1 MAERRMFSKQIID
14 SDAFLDMSASA
25 QALYFH
31 LAMRADDDGF
41 VNNPKKILR
50 MICAA
55 DDDLKILIAKRFV
68 IIFESGV
75 IVIKHW
81 RMHNY
86 IRADRYKETAY
97 IDEKRQLSI
106 KENGSYTL
114 NGNHLA
120 TTCLPDGNHL
130 DTQVRL
136 GKDRLVK
143 DSKST
148 GADAP
153 TPTPSNRKRTAP
165 EKHKYGEYGRVLLSN
180 DEYQRLLTD
189 LGEAELARCIRYI
202 DESAQSTNNKNRWKD
217 WNLVI
222 RRCSR
227 EGWGRNIRQST
238 PAKPD
243 TLGILNRMMEE
254 SK

>member
-1 MAERRMFSKQIID
+1 MAQRRMFSKQIID
-14 SDAFLDMSASA
+14 SDAFLDMGASA
-25 QALYFH
+25 QSLYFH

-41 VNNPKKILR
+41 VNNPRKIQR
-50 MICAA
+50 MIGAA

-68 IIFESGV
+68 IMFESGV

-86 IRADRYKETAY
+86 IRSDRYNETAY
-97 IDEKRQLSI
+97 IDEKSQLSI

-136 GKDRLVK
+136 GKDSVVN

-148 GADAP
+148 AGEPLKVPKELKAKRVGIHPMFDAFWQAYPKRIAKAKAEEAFSKLNPDEELMKVMIAAIKAWSKTDQWTKESGQFVPNP
-153 TPTPSNRKRTAP
+153 TTWINQRRWEDELPKDNKPK
-165 EKHKYGEYGRVLLSN
+165 EKP
-180 DEYQRLLTD
+180 
-189 LGEAELARCIRYI
+189 II
-202 DESAQSTNNKNRWKD
+202 
-217 WNLVI
+217 
-222 RRCSR
+222 
-227 EGWGRNIRQST
+227 
-238 PAKPD
+238 
-243 TLGILNRMMEE
+243 MMN
-254 SK
+254 

>member
-25 QALYFH
+25 QSLYFH

-41 VNNPKKILR
+41 VNNPRKIQR
-50 MICAA
+50 MIGAA
-55 DDDLKILIAKRFV
+55 DDDLKILIAKRFI

-97 IDEKRQLSI
+97 IDEKSQLSI

-120 TTCLPDGNHL
+120 TACLPDGNHL

-136 GKDRLVK
+136 DKDRLVK

-148 GADAP
+148 GAAAP
-153 TPTPSNRKRTAP
+153 PPTQPKPKPSKPERRT
-165 EKHKYGEYGRVLLSN
+165 YGEYGWVLLTQ
-180 DEYQRLLTD
+180 EQHARLLAD
-189 LGEAELARCIRYI
+189 LGAEELSRCITYI
-202 DESAQSTNNKNRWKD
+202 DESAQSNGNKNKWRD

-227 EGWGRNIRQST
+227 EGWGRNVRQAAT
-238 PAKPD
+238 AKVD
-243 TLGILNRMMEE
+243 TLGVLNRMLEE
-254 SK
+254 GE

>member
-1 MAERRMFSKQIID
+1 MAQRRMFSKQIID
-14 SDAFLDMSASA
+14 SDAFLDMGASA
-25 QALYFH
+25 QSLYFH

-41 VNNPKKILR
+41 INNPRKIQR

-68 IIFESGV
+68 IMFESGV

-86 IRADRYKETAY
+86 IRADRYNETAY
-97 IDEKRQLSI
+97 IDEKSQLSI

-120 TTCLPDGNHL
+120 TACLPDGNHL

-136 GKDRLVK
+136 GKDSVVK

-148 GADAP
+148 GAAAP
-153 TPTPSNRKRTAP
+153 PPTQLKPSKP
-165 EKHKYGEYGRVLLSN
+165 EPKKKYGEYKNV
-180 DEYQRLLTD
+180 LLTD
-189 LGEAELARCIRYI
+189 EQFARLK
-202 DESAQSTNNKNRWKD
+202 DEFSD
-217 WNLVI
+217 WAVRIERL
-222 RRCSR
+222 S
-227 EGWGRNIRQST
+227 EY
-238 PAKPD
+238 
-243 TLGILNRMMEE
+243 ME
-254 SK
+254 SKGAKYKNHFVTIKAWARKDGNTQQPVRKIKVLSD

>member
-1 MAERRMFSKQIID
+1 MAQRRMFSKQIID

-25 QALYFH
+25 QSLYFH

-41 VNNPKKILR
+41 VNNPKKIQR
-50 MICAA
+50 MIGAA

-68 IIFESGV
+68 IMFESGV

-86 IRADRYKETAY
+86 IRADRYNETAY
-97 IDEKRQLSI
+97 IDEKSQLTI

-136 GKDRLVK
+136 GKDSIGK

-148 GADAP
+148 GAAAP
-153 TPTPSNRKRTAP
+153 PPTKPKPSKP
-165 EKHKYGEYGRVLLSN
+165 ERHKHGEYGWVLLSQ
-180 DEYQRLLTD
+180 DEHARLLAD
-189 LGEAELARCIRYI
+189 LGPEELNRCIKYV
-202 DESAQSTNNKNRWKD
+202 DESAQSTGNKNKWKD

-222 RRCSR
+222 RRCAKQK
-227 EGWGRNIRQST
+227 WGLYPSAAT
-238 PAKPD
+238 PAK
-243 TLGILNRMMEE
+243 EE
-254 SK
+254 VNWA